1 MYIAIRPIKLKRKI
15 IFQILNDII
24 TEILDLD
31 CPAGF
36 NDCLELIE
44 KVLTTNPDDRLYLL
58 IHNID
63 GIMLRSNKVQNVL
76 ASLAAIPNIRILA
89 SVDHIN
95 APLRK
100 LHSSLSNQL
109 I

>member
-1 MYIAIRPIKLKRKI
+1 ML
-15 IFQILNDII
+15 FQIINGII
-24 TEILDLD
+24 ANILDLD
-31 CPAGF
+31 CPTNP

-44 KVLTTNPDDRLYLL
+44 KVLKANLDDRLYLI

-63 GIMLRSNKVQNVL
+63 GIMLRSSKAQDLL
-76 ASLAAIPNIRILA
+76 ASLAAIPNIRIIA
-89 SVDHIN
+89 SIDHIN

-100 LHSSLSNQL
+100 LYLFLLN

>member
-1 MYIAIRPIKLKRKI
+1 M
-15 IFQILNDII
+15 
-24 TEILDLD
+24 DLD
-31 CPAGF
+31 CPTNP

-44 KVLTTNPDDRLYLL
+44 KTLKANTDDRLYLI

-63 GIMLRSNKVQNVL
+63 GIMLRSNKAQNIL
-76 ASLAAIPNIRILA
+76 AHLATIPNIHILA

-100 LHSSLSNQL
+100 LC
-109 I
+109 IY

>member
-1 MYIAIRPIKLKRKI
+1 MNL
-15 IFQILNDII
+15 LG
-24 TEILDLD
+24 LD
-31 CPAGF
+31 CPTNP

-44 KVLTTNPDDRLYLL
+44 KILKSNLDDRLYLI

-63 GIMLRSNKVQNVL
+63 GIMLRSSKAQNIL
-76 ASLAAIPNIRILA
+76 AGLATISNIRIIA

-100 LHSSLSNQL
+100 LHLL
-109 I
+109 LC

>member
-1 MYIAIRPIKLKRKI
+1 MNL
-15 IFQILNDII
+15 L
-24 TEILDLD
+24 ELG
-31 CPAGF
+31 CPTNP

-44 KVLTTNPDDRLYLL
+44 KILSNNPDDRLYLI

-63 GIMLRSNKVQNVL
+63 GIMLRSSKAQNVL
-76 ASLAAIPNIRILA
+76 ASLAAISNIRIIA

-100 LHSSLSNQL
+100 LYLFL
-109 I
+109 Y

>member
-1 MYIAIRPIKLKRKI
+1 ML
-15 IFQILNDII
+15 FQILDNII
-24 TEILDLD
+24 TELLDLD
-31 CPAGF
+31 CPANL

-44 KVLTTNPDDRLYLL
+44 TVMKDNPDDRLYLI

-63 GIMLRSNKVQNVL
+63 GIMLRSNKAQNVF
-76 ASLAAIPNIRILA
+76 ASLAAITNIHVIA

-100 LHSSLSNQL
+100 LHLYL
-109 I
+109 Y

>member
-1 MYIAIRPIKLKRKI
+1 MYKMS
-15 IFQILNDII
+15 FQILDNII
-24 TEILDLD
+24 TDLLDLD
-31 CPAGF
+31 CPANS

-44 KVLTTNPDDRLYLL
+44 TVMKDNPDDRLYLI

-63 GIMLRSNKVQNVL
+63 GVMLRSNKAQNIL
-76 ASLAAIPNIRILA
+76 ASLAIIPNIHVVA

-100 LHSSLSNQL
+100 LNLFLLYLN
-109 I
+109 

>member
-1 MYIAIRPIKLKRKI
+1 M
-15 IFQILNDII
+15 
-24 TEILDLD
+24 D
-31 CPAGF
+31 CPASP

-44 KVLTTNPDDRLYLL
+44 KVLTVNSDDRLYLL

-63 GIMLRSNKVQNVL
+63 GIMLRSNKAQNVL
-76 ASLAAIPNIRILA
+76 ASLAGISNIRILA

-100 LHSSLSNQL
+100 LHSY
-109 I
+109 

>member
-1 MYIAIRPIKLKRKI
+1 M
-15 IFQILNDII
+15 
-24 TEILDLD
+24 DLLGLS
-31 CPAGF
+31 CPTNS

-44 KVLTTNPDDRLYLL
+44 KILRDNPDDRLYLI

-63 GIMLRSNKVQNVL
+63 GIMLRSSKAQNVL
-76 ASLAAIPNIRILA
+76 AGLAAIPNIRIIA

-100 LHSSLSNQL
+100 LHSFLS
-109 I
+109 

>member
-1 MYIAIRPIKLKRKI
+1 ML
-15 IFQILNDII
+15 FQILDNII
-24 TEILDLD
+24 IDLLDLN
-31 CPAGF
+31 CPTNL

-44 KVLTTNPDDRLYLL
+44 TVMEDNPDDRLYLL

-63 GIMLRSNKVQNVL
+63 GVMLRSNKAQNIL
-76 ASLAAIPNIRILA
+76 ASLAAIPNIHILA

-100 LHSSLSNQL
+100 LYLSYL
-109 I
+109 C